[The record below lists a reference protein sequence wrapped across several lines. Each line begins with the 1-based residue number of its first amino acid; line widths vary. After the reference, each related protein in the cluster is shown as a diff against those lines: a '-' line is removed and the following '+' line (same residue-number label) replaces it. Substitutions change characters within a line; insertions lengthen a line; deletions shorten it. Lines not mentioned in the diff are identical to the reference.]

1 MQKIHSFSR
10 RYQEELR
17 ERLRGSARRP
27 SQRAEDLGNSAISG
41 GFETLSLAR
50 IHGQALLALM
60 PVDCTD
66 AVRAKTMRRAGAFY
80 LDALAP
86 VERTRRALIDGAAE
100 LKHSNAALKKRTVD
114 LLAANKRLKA
124 EVNKKGAAERLLRL
138 SEKNYRLLLSEASQM
153 QVRLR
158 RLSHQVLLAQEEER
172 KEISRELHDEIVQT
186 LTGINVQLATLKLE
200 AGANKKSLSKH
211 ISYTQRLVERSV
223 DIVHQFAR
231 GLRPTLLDDLGLIPA
246 LHAYLKAYTRRTGL
260 QVGFSTFAGV
270 EKLGNDKRTVLYR
283 VAQAALM
290 NISQHAAASIVSVA
304 IKSLPD
310 AVLMEIKDNGRSFDS
325 ERILRSRKTK
335 QLGLIGMRERV
346 EMVGGTFKIDSA
358 PRRGTMISAL
368 LPCKRRLAA

>member
-1 MQKIHSFSR
+1 M
-10 RYQEELR
+10 
-17 ERLRGSARRP
+17 
-27 SQRAEDLGNSAISG
+27 
-41 GFETLSLAR
+41 
-50 IHGQALLALM
+50 
-60 PVDCTD
+60 
-66 AVRAKTMRRAGAFY
+66 
-80 LDALAP
+80 DALAP
-86 VERTRRALIDGAAE
+86 VERTRRALIDGVAE
-100 LKHSNAALKKRTVD
+100 LKHSNDALKRRTVD